1 MSKKIKGEDG
11 KVYEVKA
18 KKPFY
23 KKVWFWILV
32 VLVIVIFGA
41 VNSGSSSKSSS
52 SSKSDTTKSVSK
64 ATAHKTTASEKGN
77 VVAKKAS
84 KSITVEY
91 DKYQISGS
99 KTFIAN
105 YTDSSWPSATVT
117 ANKVIIYKLS
127 KPYKYDSANDGK
139 FPIQGFA
146 RIYYAIKANQDI
158 SIYPTQGT
166 YVYSNGEQHEADAG
180 ESWDGDIS
188 NGATKTGYVTVPIK
202 TLPNV
207 SSITTIR
214 CQFTANP
221 QSDMSSEKDYDF
233 TISLK

>member
-1 MSKKIKGEDG
+1 MAKKTIKGEDG
-11 KVYEVKA
+11 KEYEVKT

-23 KKVWFWILV
+23 KRVWFWILV
-32 VLVIVIFGA
+32 VIVVIFCFGA
-41 VNSGSSSKSSS
+41 FGSNGGSSSSSS
-52 SSKSDTTKSVSK
+52 SSKATS
-64 ATAHKTTASEKGN
+64 ATAHKTTKTEKG
-77 VVAKKAS
+77 VKPVAKQS
-84 KSITVEY
+84 SITVEY
-91 DKYQISGS
+91 DKYKVASQ
-99 KTFIAN
+99 KTFAVNYNDNSWSNAN
-105 YTDSSWPSATVT
+105 VT
-117 ANKVIIYKLS
+117 ANKVVIYKLA

-139 FPIQGFA
+139 FQIQGFA
-146 RIYYAIKANQDI
+146 RIYYTIKANADI

-233 TISLK
+233 TINLK